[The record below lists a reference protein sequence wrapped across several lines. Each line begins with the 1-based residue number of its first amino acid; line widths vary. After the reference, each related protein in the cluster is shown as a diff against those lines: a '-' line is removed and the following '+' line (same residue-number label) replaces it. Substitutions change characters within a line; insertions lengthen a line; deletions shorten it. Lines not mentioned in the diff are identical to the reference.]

1 MKITAKLFTVASLGL
16 TMVATSLMPANA
28 VTVPVPVAKP
38 VSDVAQVQYHRPPP
52 PPPGYRPPPGH
63 NRPGWHNNRPGWHN
77 GYRGYDNR
85 RPGYRRHSDGRWYP
99 LAAFALGAVVG
110 GAMNAPSANS
120 SRHVQW
126 CTERY
131 RTYRAS
137 DNTYVPRAGVRAQC
151 RSPY

>member
-16 TMVATSLMPANA
+16 TMAATSLVPANA
-28 VTVPVPVAKP
+28 FTVPVPVAKP

-52 PPPGYRPPPGH
+52 PGYRPPPP
-63 NRPGWHNNRPGWHN
+63 RRQGWHN
-77 GYRGYDNR
+77 GYRGYDHS
-85 RPGYRRHSDGRWYP
+85 RPGYRRHSDGMWYP
-99 LAAFALGAVVG
+99 LAAFAIGAMVG
-110 GAMNAPSANS
+110 GAMNAPSAHAYG

-126 CTERY
+126 CASRY